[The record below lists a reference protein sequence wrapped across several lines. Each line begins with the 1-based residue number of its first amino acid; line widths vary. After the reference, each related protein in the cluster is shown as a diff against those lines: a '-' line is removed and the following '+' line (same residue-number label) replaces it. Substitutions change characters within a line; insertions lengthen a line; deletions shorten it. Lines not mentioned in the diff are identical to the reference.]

1 MNIKQTSIS
10 IIIGIISS
18 SICFSFGFFSSVYTY
33 NGWSFFLTYTI
44 LTLIF
49 SLPVSLTT
57 IFLEKKYPTI
67 TTHTQLTK
75 KLSNTS
81 KLTPL
86 SLLVTGT
93 LLILLSIILFEVST
107 YILDFFDNVPAID
120 RLSESPI
127 VYDNNLIMYS
137 ILGFIFL
144 IIALLAISAVR
155 GKFNIDK
162 ILEILSHT
170 SLYLLVILV
179 LLTVRVHNFH
189 IGVESFFNLSPEI
202 SYNFKNMLAMA
213 TIYAILSNFISIILY
228 KTIIEVRSNDPCP
241 NIKSTAIKSVIYTI
255 IFSFVLCMVTYA
267 LIGKDISSINFSTDA
282 QAINIFSVI
291 KDNNPGQ
298 YLVLEVIYITL
309 NLITLLVGI
318 NYLVKISKNSTFRL
332 VSLIIPFVMAI
343 ALVNSGIFF
352 LDFSDLFI
360 LHIVIFYIFLFDIFV
375 VGWLYDA
382 QRLSYEMM
390 KEANLKVSA
399 FFNIF
404 LRIVIPAICIYILLG
419 YIFNN
424 LNLLAQIAVTI
435 ILLVIYIAKGSYFKK
450 RFNQRRF

>member
-10 IIIGIISS
+10 LIIGIISS

-44 LTLIF
+44 LTLIL
-49 SLPVSLTT
+49 SLPVSLTAT
-57 IFLEKKYPTI
+57 FLEKKYPNI
-67 TTHTQLTK
+67 TTHSELTK

-86 SLLVTGT
+86 SLLITGI
-93 LLILLSIILFEVST
+93 LLILLSVILFEVST
-107 YILDFFDNVPAID
+107 YVLDFFDNVPAIN
-120 RLSESPI
+120 RLGQSPL
-127 VYDNNLIMYS
+127 VYDNNLIIYS
-137 ILGFIFL
+137 ILTLIFL
-144 IIALLAISAVR
+144 IITLIAISAAK

-162 ILEILSHT
+162 ILEVLSHT

-179 LLTVRVHNFH
+179 LLTIKIPNVH
-189 IGVESFFNLSPEI
+189 IGIESFFSMTPNI

-213 TIYAILSNFISIILY
+213 AVYAILSNFISIILY
-228 KTIIEVRSNDPCP
+228 KTIIEVKSDDAYP
-241 NIKSTAIKSVIYTI
+241 NIKKTSIKSVIYTI

-267 LIGKDISSINFSTDA
+267 LIGKDVTTINFSTDA
-282 QAINIFSVI
+282 QAINVFSII
-291 KDNNPGQ
+291 KDSNPGQ
-298 YLVLEVIYITL
+298 YLLLEVIYITL
-309 NLITLLVGI
+309 NLITLLIGI
-318 NYLVKISKNSTFRL
+318 NYLVKISKNSTIRL
-332 VSLIIPFVMAI
+332 ASLIIPFVMAI

-382 QRLSYEMM
+382 QKLSYEML
-390 KEANLKVSA
+390 KESNLKVSA
-399 FFNIF
+399 FFNIS
-404 LRIVIPAICIYILLG
+404 LRIIIPAICIYILLG